1 MYWHAYKTKS
11 ENKYSTNEFVLVY
24 STQDVN
30 AKKYRVGMYYL
41 AKGIFKNYNIIINGK
56 HFYDQPIDFDKK

>member
-11 ENKYSTNEFVLVY
+11 ENEYSTNEFVLVY

-30 AKKYRVGMYYL
+30 AKIYRVGMYYL
-41 AKGIFKNYNIIINGK
+41 PKGIFKNYNIINNGK
-56 HFYDQPIDFDKK
+56 HFYDQPNDFDKK